1 MSSGRGAGLPHDHP
15 LTPSASTPEDTVH
28 TLTATLDVPGAR
40 LHHEVRG
47 DGPLVVLFGTPMGAD
62 AFAGLADLL
71 AVDHTVLTT
80 DTRGIGRSPVDDP
93 DATPT
98 LATRAD
104 DVAAL
109 VRHVDPD
116 GALGPVTVLGS
127 SGGAVTALALAENH
141 PGLVDTV
148 VAHEPPLVELLADR
162 DERHAGEDVVIERW
176 FAGDHLGS
184 WRAFL
189 ANAAIEMPEEMIADD
204 LRWRARPGGPRRRRL
219 PERPP
224 PAADDA
230 LPAGPRGPPR
240 RTAPGSSWASARTP
254 PASSATAAPGRWPTA
269 LGIEPTL
276 FPGDHIGFAED
287 PVAFEPVLR
296 SVLPGSG

>member
-1 MSSGRGAGLPHDHP
+1 MQ
-15 LTPSASTPEDTVH
+15 
-28 TLTATLDVPGAR
+28 TLTAALDVPGAR

-47 DGPLVVLFGTPMGAD
+47 DGPLVVLLGTPMGAD

-109 VRHVDPD
+109 IRHVDPD
-116 GALGPVTVLGS
+116 GTRGPVTVLGS

-148 VAHEPPLVELLADR
+148 VAHEPPLVELLGDR

-189 ANAAIEMPEEMIADD
+189 TNAGHRDARGDDRDD
-204 LRWRARPGGPRRRRL
+204 LRWRARPGRQAPTATTRTPTSCGRRRTSGRISGPSAPGPR
-219 PERPP
+219 
-224 PAADDA
+224 
-230 LPAGPRGPPR
+230 
-240 RTAPGSSWASARTP
+240 GSSWASAGTSAGQLCDR
-254 PASSATAAPGRWPTA
+254 SSRALADA
-269 LGIEPTL
+269 LGLEPTL

-287 PVAFEPVLR
+287 AVAFEPVLR
-296 SVLPGSG
+296 SVLPRSG

>member
-1 MSSGRGAGLPHDHP
+1 
-15 LTPSASTPEDTVH
+15 VH

-47 DGPLVVLFGTPMGAD
+47 DGPLVVLLGTPMGAD

-116 GALGPVTVLGS
+116 GARRPVTVLGS
-127 SGGAVTALALAENH
+127 SGAAVTALALAQGH
-141 PGLVDTV
+141 PDLVDTV
-148 VAHEPPLVELLADR
+148 VAHEPPLVELLPDR
-162 DERHAGEDVVIERW
+162 DDRHAGEDVVIERW

-189 ANAAIEMPEEMIADD
+189 TNAAIEMPEEMIQMIF
-204 LRWRARPGGPRRRRL
+204 GGEPD
-219 PERPP
+219 
-224 PAADDA
+224 PAARADGDYQNAHLMRPTTHFRPDVEA
-230 LPAGPRGPPR
+230 LRTGRTRIVVGIGRDSAGQLCDR
-240 RTAPGSSWASARTP
+240 SSRALAD
-254 PASSATAAPGRWPTA
+254 A